1 MERLVELINHT
12 GRGSLLIGDFNLPTI
27 DWKEGTAA
35 GPMARSFLGA
45 CQDANLEQLVSFPT
59 HVRGNTLDLLLT
71 NMAGSIL
78 DVSDQGRLGNSDH
91 TMILVTV
98 QATLKNIKTVER
110 VPNWSKADWTQLRRE
125 ARQKNWTRAAR
136 DLSATEAWD
145 MVKSDLMNLVN
156 TLVPSKPRRN
166 PNRPPW
172 MTQHILREIRK
183 RKRMWKTK
191 KDSETYEEQSRL
203 VKNMIR
209 NAKRKLERR
218 LAEGGGGATTGP
230 STPMSETKQKTELAW
245 GP

>member
-1 MERLVELINHT
+1 M
-12 GRGSLLIGDFNLPTI
+12 
-27 DWKEGTAA
+27 
-35 GPMARSFLGA
+35 
-45 CQDANLEQLVSFPT
+45 
-59 HVRGNTLDLLLT
+59 RGNTLDLLLT

-166 PNRPPW
+166 PTRPPW
-172 MTQHILREIRK
+172 MT
-183 RKRMWKTK
+183 
-191 KDSETYEEQSRL
+191 STY
-203 VKNMIR
+203 
-209 NAKRKLERR
+209 
-218 LAEGGGGATTGP
+218 
-230 STPMSETKQKTELAW
+230 
-245 GP
+245 

>member
-1 MERLVELINHT
+1 M
-12 GRGSLLIGDFNLPTI
+12 
-27 DWKEGTAA
+27 
-35 GPMARSFLGA
+35 
-45 CQDANLEQLVSFPT
+45 
-59 HVRGNTLDLLLT
+59 
-71 NMAGSIL
+71 
-78 DVSDQGRLGNSDH
+78 
-91 TMILVTV
+91 
-98 QATLKNIKTVER
+98 ER

-166 PNRPPW
+166 PNCPPW